1 VNSSITSITSAI
13 VASQLD
19 PRLSELFDHI
29 RAASNCASVCSN
41 RDSAPP
47 PEVYEHAI
55 NFASLLTMQLR
66 EARSKD
72 L

>member
-1 VNSSITSITSAI
+1 MASITRANA
-13 VASQLD
+13 ASQLD
-19 PRLSELFDHI
+19 PRLSDLFDQI

-47 PEVYEHAI
+47 PEIYEHAI
-55 NFASLLTMQLR
+55 NFASLLTTQLQM
-66 EARSKD
+66 ARRKD